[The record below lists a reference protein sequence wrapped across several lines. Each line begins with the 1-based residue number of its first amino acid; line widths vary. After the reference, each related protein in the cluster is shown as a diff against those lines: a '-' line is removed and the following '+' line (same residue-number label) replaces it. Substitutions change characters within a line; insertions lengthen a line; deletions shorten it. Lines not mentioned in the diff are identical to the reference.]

1 MLILVI
7 GFRFHVAS
15 SIGLEY
21 FTNFGHAICS
31 WCYKPLSAALCF
43 IICCTKGHLIL
54 VQIDKT
60 SPSRIKGT
68 SYIQMHFT
76 HNGTY
81 WSTIV
86 ATLSKSNEKVKIT
99 HILSDEELLL
109 SL

>member
-1 MLILVI
+1 MLLM
-7 GFRFHVAS
+7 
-15 SIGLEY
+15 L
-21 FTNFGHAICS
+21 
-31 WCYKPLSAALCF
+31 LALHDISLF
-43 IICCTKGHLIL
+43 KG
-54 VQIDKT
+54 IDKV
-60 SPSRIKGT
+60 
-68 SYIQMHFT
+68 QMHFT

>member
-1 MLILVI
+1 MQYQYL
-7 GFRFHVAS
+7 
-15 SIGLEY
+15 GLDLA
-21 FTNFGHAICS
+21 NS
-31 WCYKPLSAALCF
+31 
-43 IICCTKGHLIL
+43 HLIK